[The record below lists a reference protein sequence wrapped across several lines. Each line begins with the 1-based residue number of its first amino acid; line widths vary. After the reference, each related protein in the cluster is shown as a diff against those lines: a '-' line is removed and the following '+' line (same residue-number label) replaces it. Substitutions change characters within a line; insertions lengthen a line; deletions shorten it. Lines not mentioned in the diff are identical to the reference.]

1 MVITNFP
8 RSRFMKLQKEI
19 KYAIGKALFV
29 FRVYEDKIEK
39 IVYESGKETL
49 VFQMHNSQSSWV
61 RIYERV

>member
-19 KYAIGKALFV
+19 RYTIGKALFV

-39 IVYESGKETL
+39 IVYESGKEPL
-49 VFQMHNSQSSWV
+49 VFQMLNSQSSWV